1 MRKIDK
7 IIVHCSATKP
17 AMDIGVTEIT
27 KWHTEPPP
35 KGNGWKF
42 VGYHYIIRRN
52 GQIETGRNKDVAGS
66 HTKGHNA
73 SSIGIC
79 LVGGINNKGEP
90 ESNFTKSQ
98 WATLERLVRILKVD
112 FPHATVHGHNEFA
125 PHKACPSFDV
135 QEWLKDK
142 GI

>member
-1 MRKIDK
+1 MRHITKV
-7 IIVHCSATKP
+7 IIHCAATKP
-17 AMDIGVTEIT
+17 SMDIGASDIK
-27 KWHTEPPP
+27 KWHLDR
-35 KGNGWKF
+35 GWKDI
-42 VGYHYIIRRN
+42 GYHYVIRRN
-52 GQIETGRNKDVAGS
+52 GDIENGIGVALSGS

-90 ESNFTKSQ
+90 ENNFTKPQ

-112 FPHATVHGHNEFA
+112 FPHATVHGHREFA
-125 PHKACPSFDV
+125 AKACPSFDV

>member
-1 MRKIDK
+1 MRHITKV
-7 IIVHCSATKP
+7 IIHCAATKP
-17 AMDIGVTEIT
+17 SMDIGASDIK
-27 KWHTEPPP
+27 KWHLDR
-35 KGNGWKF
+35 GWKDI
-42 VGYHYIIRRN
+42 GYHYVIRRN
-52 GQIETGRNKDVAGS
+52 GDIENGIGVALAGS

-90 ESNFTKSQ
+90 ENNFTKPQ

-112 FPHATVHGHNEFA
+112 FPHATVHGHREFA
-125 PHKACPSFDV
+125 AKACPSFDV
-135 QEWLKDK
+135 QEWLKEK

>member
-1 MRKIDK
+1 MRHITK
-7 IIVHCSATKP
+7 IIIHCAATKP
-17 AMDIGVTEIT
+17 SMDIGASDIK
-27 KWHTEPPP
+27 KWHLDR
-35 KGNGWKF
+35 GWKDI
-42 VGYHYIIRRN
+42 GYHYVIRRN
-52 GQIETGRNKDVAGS
+52 GDIENGIGVALAGS

-90 ESNFTKSQ
+90 ENNFTKPQ

-112 FPHATVHGHNEFA
+112 FPHATVHGHREFA
-125 PHKACPSFDV
+125 AKACPSFDV

>member
-1 MRKIDK
+1 MRHITK
-7 IIVHCSATKP
+7 IIIHCAATKP
-17 AMDIGVTEIT
+17 SMDIGASDIK
-27 KWHTEPPP
+27 KWHLDR
-35 KGNGWKF
+35 GWKDI
-42 VGYHYIIRRN
+42 GYHYVIRRN
-52 GQIETGRNKDVAGS
+52 GDIENGIGVALAGS

-90 ESNFTKSQ
+90 ENNFTKPQ
-98 WATLERLVRILKVD
+98 WATLERLVRILKID
-112 FPHATVHGHNEFA
+112 FPHATVHGHREFA
-125 PHKACPSFDV
+125 AKACPSFDV

>member
-1 MRKIDK
+1 MRHITKV
-7 IIVHCSATKP
+7 IIHCAATKP
-17 AMDIGVTEIT
+17 NMDIGASDIK
-27 KWHTEPPP
+27 KWHLDR
-35 KGNGWKF
+35 GWKDI
-42 VGYHYIIRRN
+42 GYHYVIRRN
-52 GQIETGRNKDVAGS
+52 GDIENGIGVALAGS

-90 ESNFTKSQ
+90 ENNFTKPQ

-112 FPHATVHGHNEFA
+112 FPHATVHGHREFA
-125 PHKACPSFDV
+125 AKACPSFDV

>member
-1 MRKIDK
+1 MRHITKV
-7 IIVHCSATKP
+7 IIHCAATKP
-17 AMDIGVTEIT
+17 SMDIGASDIK
-27 KWHTEPPP
+27 KWHLDR
-35 KGNGWKF
+35 GWKDI
-42 VGYHYIIRRN
+42 GYHYVIRRN
-52 GQIETGRNKDVAGS
+52 GDIENGIGVALAGS

-90 ESNFTKSQ
+90 ENNFTKPQ

-112 FPHATVHGHNEFA
+112 FPHATVHGHREFA
-125 PHKACPSFDV
+125 AKACPSFDV

>member
-1 MRKIDK
+1 VRHITKV
-7 IIVHCSATKP
+7 IIHCAATKP
-17 AMDIGVTEIT
+17 SMDIGASDIK
-27 KWHTEPPP
+27 KWHLDR
-35 KGNGWKF
+35 GWKDI
-42 VGYHYIIRRN
+42 GYHYVIRRN
-52 GQIETGRNKDVAGS
+52 GDIENGIGVALAGS

-90 ESNFTKSQ
+90 ENNFTKPQ

-112 FPHATVHGHNEFA
+112 FPHATVHGHREFA
-125 PHKACPSFDV
+125 AKACPSFDV